1 MGGEEKMKF
10 YQTNWFLRI
19 SAVVIAVILWIYV
32 VYVENPSY
40 ETWVRGIPVT
50 YTNMVQEFEDGKLM
64 LVETDDDTIDI
75 KIRGRRRLI
84 SGIYNTEMVAMVDML
99 GITREGT
106 YSLPVNINFGSDG
119 IEILEKKPYNVQLT
133 VDRVVSE
140 QRDIEVNSKGSMR
153 AGFVLGESTS
163 SPATITLTGPK
174 SLLERVAHCAITV
187 DFSDVAQDVKGLYKI
202 KLYDASNNEV
212 TDERIIKNVEYTD
225 VYYEVLPTKILTVK
239 PALTEQTNANG
250 NTIEATVVPERVTVK
265 GDAQILADI
274 TEIFTVPIEVS
285 GVREAVTAQVGLELP
300 EGVAFADDAISSTV
314 TVSLQVK

>member
-1 MGGEEKMKF
+1 MKF

>member
-1 MGGEEKMKF
+1 MKF

-239 PALTEQTNANG
+239 PALTKQTNANG